1 MYTVGMIYTVPIDK
15 PFDIEYDETVYSP
28 EHTSLGSVLIAAQ
41 LIKDG
46 KKPNMKILD
55 VGCGSGVLGLSIKR
69 MNPFTEVILC
79 DIDKNAVRVT
89 KRNAEGL
96 DVTVLGCDLFPTI
109 GEFDIVV
116 ANLPTFD
123 QEQMKTEELHGPKV
137 AYAGGKRPL
146 RLYSRLLS
154 EARFR
159 TRVLI
164 CECQPKYQTEFQV
177 LAAMEGWTLIMNSGD
192 CFAFW

>member
-1 MYTVGMIYTVPIDK
+1 MIYTVPIDK

-28 EHTSLGSVLIAAQ
+28 EHTSLGSVLITAQ

-69 MNPFTEVILC
+69 MDPFTEVTLC

-96 DVTVLGCDLFPTI
+96 DVTVLSCDLFPTI